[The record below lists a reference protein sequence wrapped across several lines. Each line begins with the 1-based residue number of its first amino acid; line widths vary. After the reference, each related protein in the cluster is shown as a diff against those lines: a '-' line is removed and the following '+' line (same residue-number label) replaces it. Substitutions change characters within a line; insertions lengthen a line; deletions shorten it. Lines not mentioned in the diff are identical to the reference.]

1 MDCHKL
7 KEKLEKN
14 CCHIHGDAA
23 YLTVLESNTIEM
35 KTCCLLFRHQLLL
48 MAGED
53 DSLIA
58 TSWFAKEIAISYRI
72 VHSSSSHSLRTILCF
87 LSTDP
92 VKSYLLIWL
101 VILLRTTSLSIAL
114 IVHLWTSRFKTLHFF
129 LDAFNCSEFQKVTIK
144 RKNP

>member
-72 VHSSSSHSLRTILCF
+72 VHSSSSHSLRI
-87 LSTDP
+87 
-92 VKSYLLIWL
+92 
-101 VILLRTTSLSIAL
+101 ILLFFIDRPCQKLFFDL
-114 IVHLWTSRFKTLHFF
+114 ISHSSYNSFFARCINEHLWTLRFKTLHFF
-129 LDAFNCSEFQKVTIK
+129 LNAFNCSNSRNITIK